1 MHDLAY
7 NSTGE
12 RFYRQF
18 LFWRERPQAAA
29 LNAHSWTDLPAPD
42 GAGWRGS
49 APSNGALRLGTY
61 RPIWAAPE
69 VEVSPALHYTIA
81 RQHVELSPRDA
92 ERLRVT
98 HGEMVTVSQNGTAL
112 KAPAHV
118 RADVPAGTAFL
129 AEGIAADSANVL
141 TEQTIEV
148 SKDP

>member
-1 MHDLAY
+1 MWQRMKRAFR
-7 NSTGE
+7 SVFG
-12 RFYRQF
+12 
-18 LFWRERPQAAA
+18 WMVSAAEDPELILEQNIRTLMA
-29 LNAHSWTDLPAPD
+29 VPLQTVAPA
-42 GAGWRGS
+42 AC
-49 APSNGALRLGTY
+49 L
-61 RPIWAAPE
+61 
-69 VEVSPALHYTIA
+69 
-81 RQHVELSPRDA
+81 

-112 KAPAHV
+112 KATAHV